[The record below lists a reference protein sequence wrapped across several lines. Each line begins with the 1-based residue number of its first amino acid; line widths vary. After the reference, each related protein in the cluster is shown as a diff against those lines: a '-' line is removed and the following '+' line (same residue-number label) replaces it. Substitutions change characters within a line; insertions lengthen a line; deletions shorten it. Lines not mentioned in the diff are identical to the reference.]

1 MDRLL
6 HTALSGMRASMERQR
21 VTASNMANA
30 DTIGFRKELADQR
43 PVTLRSDAL
52 EARSMQQA
60 LVRGADMAPGDVIAT
75 GRALDLALN
84 GDALLAVQAANG
96 EEAYTRRGDLQV
108 SASGLLTTGEGHPV
122 LSDRGP
128 ITVPPGGALTIT
140 PDGNVMQEAVE
151 PDAPPLDLGRIKLAN
166 AQGSDIAKGLDGL
179 FRVAGGGAL
188 PADLEATG
196 KPGYLEQSN
205 VKMTEILVDM
215 MEQQRLFEMRGK
227 VVTTARDI
235 DESGAQ
241 LMRLA

>member
-1 MDRLL
+1 MLNP
-6 HTALSGMRASMERQR
+6 
-21 VTASNMANA
+21 SN
-30 DTIGFRKELADQR
+30 
-43 PVTLRSDAL
+43 S
-52 EARSMQQA
+52 
-60 LVRGADMAPGDVIAT
+60 
-75 GRALDLALN
+75 
-84 GDALLAVQAANG
+84 AVSSSP
-96 EEAYTRRGDLQV
+96 TRR
-108 SASGLLTTGEGHPV
+108 
-122 LSDRGP
+122 
-128 ITVPPGGALTIT
+128 
-140 PDGNVMQEAVE
+140 
-151 PDAPPLDLGRIKLAN
+151 
-166 AQGSDIAKGLDGL
+166 GSDIAKGLDGL